1 MDQNKPGM
9 EEHKSPTFIEK
20 ENNYF
25 DTSPLIEA
33 GKALTQVL
41 SVPEGFEPIVVT
53 PKDAVI
59 KRLDRVRTNKPRF
72 LAAAPFFNDPVA
84 FAEYINRFAD
94 QFSRIWYSIERMEF
108 TCVLDYHQYP
118 EGGNTAEARSG
129 DHIAV
134 LTLKQSPE
142 WKIWKENNERA
153 MVQKTFAEFLEDN
166 SRDVVSPSIAEM
178 LEVATGL
185 NATSNATFRSAINQS
200 NGTVNFQFDE
210 NVAGTVKGTDK
221 AIPTAFRIG
230 IRPFMGSE
238 RYPVECRLRYRLK
251 DGSLVL
257 HYKALHLDP
266 IVEAS
271 VEGIAATLRDATTLP
286 VALGHSN
293 ADVFKVGF

>member
-1 MDQNKPGM
+1 METKKP
-9 EEHKSPTFIEK
+9 EPSPILSSVSYSEQFSNTK
-20 ENNYF
+20 
-25 DTSPLIEA
+25 PLIEA

-41 SVPEGFEPIVVT
+41 TVPDGFEPIVVT
-53 PKDAVI
+53 PKDAVV

-72 LAAAPFFNDPVA
+72 LAASPIFHDPTA

-94 QFSRIWYSIERMEF
+94 EFSRIWFSIEKMEF

-118 EGGNTAEARSG
+118 SDGDNAVARSG
-129 DHIAV
+129 DHIAT

-142 WKIWKENNERA
+142 WKIWKENNEKP
-153 MVQKTFAEFLEDN
+153 MVQKTFAEFLEDS

-185 NATSNATFRSAINQS
+185 NATSNATFRSAINQA

-271 VEGIAATLRDATTLP
+271 VEGIAATLRDATKLP
-286 VALGHSN
+286 VALGYSN